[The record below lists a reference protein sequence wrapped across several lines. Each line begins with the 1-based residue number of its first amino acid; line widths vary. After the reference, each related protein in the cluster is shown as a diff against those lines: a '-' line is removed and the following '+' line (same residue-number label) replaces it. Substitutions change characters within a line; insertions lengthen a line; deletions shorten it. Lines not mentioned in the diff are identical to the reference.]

1 MPSTTVVNTG
11 ITIAYETFGAPGDRP
26 LLLVMGLGAQMFA
39 WHPELCAALTGE
51 NFFVVRF
58 DNRDVGLSTHL
69 HDAPPPDLDAAMAGD
84 VSSASYRLED
94 MANDAV
100 GLLDALEL
108 DRAHVVGVSMGGMI
122 AQTMAIRHPHRV
134 RSLTSIMSSP
144 GAGIGAP
151 TDAVMAALVTV
162 STPPPTTRAEAVEQ
176 AVAIH
181 KIIGSPGYPM
191 DEARIRDVAGQSYD
205 RGFDPTGVIRQ
216 RLAIYASGDRTA
228 ALAHVT
234 APALVVHGDADP
246 LIRLPAGLA
255 TAAALP
261 NAELL
266 VVPGMGHNL
275 PREIWPTLIT
285 AISRLADHAEALP
298 TSAVT
303 D

>member
-1 MPSTTVVNTG
+1 MQSTTVVSTG
-11 ITIAYETFGAPGDRP
+11 IDIDYETFGVPEGRP
-26 LLLVMGLGAQMFA
+26 LLLVMGLGAQMIA
-39 WHPELCAALTGE
+39 WHPTLCAALAAE

-69 HDAPPPDLDAAMAGD
+69 HNAPPPDLDAAMAGD
-84 VSSASYRLED
+84 VSSVSYRLED
-94 MANDAV
+94 MADDAV
-100 GLLDALEL
+100 GLLDALGV
-108 DRAHVVGVSMGGMI
+108 DRVHMVGVSMGGMI
-122 AQTMAIRHPHRV
+122 AQTIAITHPDRV

-144 GAGIGAP
+144 GVGIGAP
-151 TDAVMAALVTV
+151 TEAVQAALATV
-162 STPPPTTRAEAVEQ
+162 STPPPTTRAEMVEQ

-191 DEARIRDVAGQSYD
+191 DEARIREVAGQSYD
-205 RGFDPTGVIRQ
+205 RCFDPTGVARQ

-234 APALVVHGDADP
+234 VPALVVHGAADP
-246 LIRLPAGLA
+246 LIQLPAGRA

-266 VVPGMGHNL
+266 VMPGMGHNL
-275 PREIWPTLIT
+275 PHQIWPTLI
-285 AISRLADHAEALP
+285 ASISRLADRAEALP
-298 TSAVT
+298 TSTVT